1 MATTSKTG
9 GKDASAGSAPD
20 AVVTTKT
27 RCSHRAVEGVAG
39 WATVLGAT
47 AAWDIWALRGGHT
60 TLSTAYGSAA
70 RHPLGKVALL
80 VADTVLLAHLWGWP
94 SVARRLDPFAAAAR
108 RLSVGAAS
116 R

>member
-1 MATTSKTG
+1 MAATSGTG
-9 GKDASAGSAPD
+9 GKDVSGDATPT
-20 AVVTTKT
+20 AVVTRKAH
-27 RCSHRAVEGVAG
+27 CPHHAVESVAG

-70 RHPLGKVALL
+70 RHPLGRVALL

-94 SVARRLDPFAAAAR
+94 RSARRLDPFAMAAR
-108 RLSVGAAS
+108 RLSAGATG